1 VVGFATVRR
10 PPRALV
16 SVPFAVLALACGAS
30 VSQKYESDV
39 RFERCLALDW
49 QKTVDPG
56 IRHKCWDDWAR
67 YYAVGQPRD
76 RIEYARNQVADIEG
90 RAAGAE
96 AALRAASLPEPKS
109 VFEPVPQMAT
119 TASAAP
125 SAPASAAAALAP
137 LDLKNRP
144 PCEGKCDRSL
154 EGCLSGCKVPVCEQF
169 CAQKH
174 GRCVE
179 KCGGQ
184 PVLAPLPSGSAPPA
198 APGSAPPAATTPT
211 RKN

>member
-1 VVGFATVRR
+1 MPR
-10 PPRALV
+10 PSRVILSAA
-16 SVPFAVLALACGAS
+16 FAVVALACGAS

-56 IRHKCWDDWAR
+56 IRHKCWDEWAR
-67 YYAVGQPRD
+67 FYAVGQPRD

-96 AALRAASLPEPKS
+96 AAERAAALPEPKS

-119 TASAAP
+119 ATASAAP
-125 SAPASAAAALAP
+125 PPHASASAALAP

-144 PCEGKCDRSL
+144 PCETKCDRSL

-179 KCGGQ
+179 KCGGK
-184 PVLAPLPSGSAPPA
+184 PVLAPAPSSSAPPPAASGSAPPEA
-198 APGSAPPAATTPT
+198 SG